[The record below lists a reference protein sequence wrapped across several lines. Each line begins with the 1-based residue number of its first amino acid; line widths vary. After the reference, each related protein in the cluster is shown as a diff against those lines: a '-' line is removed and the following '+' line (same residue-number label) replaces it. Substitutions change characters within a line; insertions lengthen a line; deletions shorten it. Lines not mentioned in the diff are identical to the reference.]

1 MNSSKQNTSAI
12 TQMSLTLESDR
23 NLVSEKDCLVLDS
36 ANHSKGCFFQ
46 QISHWPELG
55 LIRRLDLHTSLRLA
69 SHCQETRA
77 SVLLA
82 NLVASFYLGQGH
94 SCLPLDKLYS
104 GPFQTITSKQWAA
117 CLLALGINSYEQLF
131 ADLMDS
137 PLVEVKGSSHGQQDT
152 LLTKPYVLQDNR
164 LYLARYYGFESQVVN
179 YIRQAQNHAH
189 YKFEASWLA
198 QLFPDEVPQPES
210 IDWQKIAV
218 ANAGLQRFAVISGGP
233 GTGKTTT
240 VTKLLLLLALQAHS
254 KEQGLTIEL
263 AAPTGKAAARLTQSI
278 IQAKAKLRESTEF
291 SEDVFG
297 LIPEQAST
305 LHRLLGSEYGRS
317 GFRHNHK
324 NPLHLDI
331 LLVDEASM
339 VDLPM
344 MAKLL
349 DALPA
354 KARLIL
360 LGDKDQLA
368 SVEAG
373 SVLADLTHGIEPV
386 SLAPEW
392 AKVLEPLSET
402 DLSSVVSLDT
412 RIDFPIRQNLSL
424 LAKSYRFHQD
434 SGIGHLAGAV
444 NKGDVNSSFSILG
457 GAGTSYPDLYWHKLD
472 QEEQALDI
480 ATLAR
485 GYDAYWRAVK
495 QALQGEISVGALF
508 EEFANY
514 QILSAVRTGEYGVEQ
529 LNQSLQD
536 FFYQR
541 GRMINPL
548 AWYPGKAIIITRND
562 ASLGLFNGDIGI
574 CLPDADDKERMRVW
588 FELPDGSLKAYLPS
602 RLSENEA
609 VFVMTVH
616 KSQGSEFKRVE
627 LVLPPYESPVITKEL
642 IYTGIT
648 RAKSF
653 FSLWATP
660 DSMRAGISTQVAR
673 YSGLVDKLWCH

>member
-1 MNSSKQNTSAI
+1 MNLIRRYRKLNSSNDNPLIKVTS
-12 TQMSLTLESDR
+12 TLDLGQLTDSD
-23 NLVSEKDCLVLDS
+23 
-36 ANHSKGCFFQ
+36 FFQ
-46 QISHWPELG
+46 KVSHWPELG
-55 LIRRLDLHTSLRLA
+55 LIRTLDLHASLRLA
-69 SHCQETRA
+69 SHCQEQRA

-82 NLVASFYLGQGH
+82 SLVTSFFLGQGH
-94 SCLPLDKLYS
+94 TCFPLKVLLES
-104 GPFQTITSKQWAA
+104 PFQSIKNSHWQAFLTD
-117 CLLALGINSYEQLF
+117 LGIVSYQQIL
-131 ADLMDS
+131 ADLMSS
-137 PLVEVKGSSHGQQDT
+137 PLIEVKAANHFSESN
-152 LLTKPYVLQDNR
+152 LTKPYVLEDGR
-164 LYLARYYGFESQVVN
+164 LYLARYYGFESSVIN
-179 YIRQAQNHAH
+179 YIHHAQKQPN
-189 YKFEASWLA
+189 YVFEPSWLT
-198 QLFPDEVPQPES
+198 QLFPIEKSQPES
-210 IDWQKIAV
+210 LAIDWQKIAV
-218 ANAGLQRFAVISGGP
+218 ANAGLQNFSIISGGP

-240 VTKLLLLLALQAHS
+240 VTKLLLLLALQANA
-254 KEQGLTIEL
+254 KEQGIIMEL

-278 IQAKAKLRESTEF
+278 IQAKAKLRQLTAF
-291 SEDVFG
+291 SDDVFD

-317 GFRHNHK
+317 GFKHHRK
-324 NPLHLDI
+324 NPLHLDV

-386 SLAPEW
+386 TLSASW
-392 AKVLEPLSET
+392 AKRLADLTQT
-402 DLSSVVSLDT
+402 DLSCVAIQQDST
-412 RIDFPIRQNLSL
+412 GQAIRQSLSL

-434 SGIGHLAGAV
+434 SGIGHLATAV
-444 NKGDVNSSFSILG
+444 NNSDVHRCFSILR
-457 GAGTSYPDLYWHKLD
+457 GAGNNYPDLSWHKIEQDD
-472 QEEQALDI
+472 QGVDI
-480 ATLAR
+480 PLLAR
-485 GYDAYWRAVK
+485 GYDDYWHAVK
-495 QALQGEISVGALF
+495 EVLQENLSISALF
-508 EEFANY
+508 QVFANY
-514 QILSAVRTGEYGVEQ
+514 QILCAVRTGEFGVEQ
-529 LNQSLQD
+529 LNQHLQA

-548 AWYPGKAIIITRND
+548 TWYPGKAIIITRND

-574 CLPDADDKERMRVW
+574 CLPDTQDKERMRVW
-588 FELPDGSLKAYLPS
+588 FELPDGSLKSYLPS

-616 KSQGSEFKRVE
+616 KSQGSEFDHVE
-627 LVLPPYESPVITKEL
+627 LVLPPYESPVLTKEL

-653 FSLWATP
+653 FSLWAAAE
-660 DSMRAGISTQVAR
+660 SMKSGVSTQVAR
-673 YSGLVDKLWCH
+673 YSGLVDKLWRY